1 MCLFEEDEII
11 LENFK
16 EEEFLEEKEELE
28 KSKEKDSIKLY
39 FKEVFSTKLLSKE
52 DEIRIGKT
60 IEKNEKEIL
69 RNSFNYYHQVAKFFR
84 LINECERR
92 KRFSSIFKDYEE
104 IEKQKRE
111 KISEWLSKLK
121 EVLSELL
128 ENFESSQKKK
138 LIEKVINL
146 IYEVRPTKLLLD
158 EVSCEILEACEKKKQ
173 YERLKEKIIK
183 KFHFTEEDIKK
194 LISLDG
200 DHTQLINYE
209 NKYSIKKE
217 KLIKIKKELYHY
229 EKFFNKCFEYFG
241 EPLEKVCKVGEKI
254 QKAYEELKKTKEE
267 LVKANLR
274 LIISIA
280 RKYSPKGMFLSDL
293 IQEGNIGLL
302 KAVDKFDY
310 RKGFKFSTYATWW
323 IRQSI
328 TRYLAENTR
337 TIRIPVHI
345 IETIYKIS
353 KIVSNKFYQQYGR
366 EPTLEELSKE
376 TGLSIEKLNYIFK
389 IMKQPVSL
397 ETTVGDEEDAT
408 LRDFIE
414 DQNTLK
420 PDEAAFNTA
429 LSEKIRELLKTLSP
443 REEKIIRLRFGI
455 GEKEP
460 CTLEEVG
467 NKFGVTKERIRQ
479 IENIALRKLKHPN
492 RIKLL
497 KNFLIYG
504 S

>member
-1 MCLFEEDEII
+1 
-11 LENFK
+11 
-16 EEEFLEEKEELE
+16 
-28 KSKEKDSIKLY
+28 
-39 FKEVFSTKLLSKE
+39 
-52 DEIRIGKT
+52 
-60 IEKNEKEIL
+60 
-69 RNSFNYYHQVAKFFR
+69 
-84 LINECERR
+84 
-92 KRFSSIFKDYEE
+92 
-104 IEKQKRE
+104 
-111 KISEWLSKLK
+111 
-121 EVLSELL
+121 
-128 ENFESSQKKK
+128 
-138 LIEKVINL
+138 
-146 IYEVRPTKLLLD
+146 
-158 EVSCEILEACEKKKQ
+158 
-173 YERLKEKIIK
+173 
-183 KFHFTEEDIKK
+183 
-194 LISLDG
+194 
-200 DHTQLINYE
+200 
-209 NKYSIKKE
+209 
-217 KLIKIKKELYHY
+217 
-229 EKFFNKCFEYFG
+229 
-241 EPLEKVCKVGEKI
+241 
-254 QKAYEELKKTKEE
+254 
-267 LVKANLR
+267 
-274 LIISIA
+274 
-280 RKYSPKGMFLSDL
+280 
-293 IQEGNIGLL
+293 
-302 KAVDKFDY
+302 
-310 RKGFKFSTYATWW
+310 
-323 IRQSI
+323 
-328 TRYLAENTR
+328 YLAENTR